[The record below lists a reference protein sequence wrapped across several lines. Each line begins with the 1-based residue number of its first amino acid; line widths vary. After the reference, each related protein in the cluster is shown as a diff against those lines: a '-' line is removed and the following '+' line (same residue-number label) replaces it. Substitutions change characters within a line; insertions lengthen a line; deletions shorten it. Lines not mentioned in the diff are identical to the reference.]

1 MPPTCSHGDCSK
13 RANWEQ
19 GSRTRFFC
27 AGDAKEGMVNLQK
40 NKKCAHPGCTK
51 QLSFGIAGSMKRE
64 FCAGH
69 ATEGMIYLQSK
80 KCAHQGCNK
89 SPSFGIAGSTKR
101 EFCAG
106 HAPSTLTPKRP
117 PTTWCFRR
125 STRTKIISR
134 RKYAPLTPLSTLTPK
149 LFFTTWCSAG
159 VHQLRR
165 KTIQTYKSAGNIYE
179 RHTTGLY

>member
-27 AGDAKEGMVNLQK
+27 AGHAKEGMVNLQK

-80 KCAHQGCNK
+80 KCAHQGCTK
-89 SPSFGIAGSTKR
+89 RPSFGIAGSTKR

-125 STRTKIISR
+125 STRTKINIE
-134 RKYAPLTPLSTLTPK
+134 KEICATHAPFHPDAETLFHNLVFGGRPP
-149 LFFTTWCSAG
+149 TTS
-159 VHQLRR
+159 
-165 KTIQTYKSAGNIYE
+165 
-179 RHTTGLY
+179 